1 MKTFVLYSTEHC
13 HLCEL
18 AEQVLV
24 HTLDANKHQVE
35 VEDIANSDLL
45 LARYGIRI
53 PVLVDLHSKA
63 ELQWPFDVESV
74 QKFIG

>member
-24 HTLDANKHQVE
+24 QTLDATKHQVE
-35 VEDIANSDLL
+35 VEDIANNDLL

-53 PVLVDLHSKA
+53 PVLMDLHSKA
-63 ELQWPFDVESV
+63 ELQWPFDNESV
-74 QKFIG
+74 QKFIK

>member
-18 AEQVLV
+18 AEQILIQ
-24 HTLDANKHQVE
+24 TLDAKKHQVD
-35 VEDIANSDLL
+35 VEDIADNDLL

-53 PVLVDLHSKA
+53 PVLVDFHSKA
-63 ELQWPFDVESV
+63 ELQWPFDAESV
-74 QKFIG
+74 QKFIS

>member
-24 HTLDANKHQVE
+24 QTLDVTKHQVE
-35 VEDIANSDLL
+35 VEDIANNDQDFFEDS
-45 LARYGIRI
+45 G
-53 PVLVDLHSKA
+53 PLVPS
-63 ELQWPFDVESV
+63 
-74 QKFIG
+74 